1 MMADVYLIAWKKWG
15 FFFLLTVWCM
25 FLNDCGMHNIKHTY
39 FGTSQKYIPKSGTL
53 KKGRF

>member
-15 FFFLLTVWCM
+15 NFFLLTVWCM